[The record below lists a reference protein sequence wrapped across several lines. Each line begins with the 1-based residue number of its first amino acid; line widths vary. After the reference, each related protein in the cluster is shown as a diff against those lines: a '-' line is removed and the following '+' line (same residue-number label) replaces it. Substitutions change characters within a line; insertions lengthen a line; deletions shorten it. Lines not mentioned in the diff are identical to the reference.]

1 MSTKKKTTRKPTAKQ
16 LAARRKFAA
25 AAKARAKAAQRKN
38 TTIIRAKKIEHL
50 DVSKVHSL
58 GTVPNL
64 KRNPNCEILKEAKPA
79 KKGAQAGWQLGKQ
92 FIPKGKGQ
100 RKLPGG
106 ALLDLGSG
114 FVYRKVN
121 PAKRRNAPE
130 FSSETPIEVKRHYR
144 SGGPGYETKRQRI
157 IKLGQRDLFAQDASV
172 DQLLGYLRKN
182 PTAIEAVRRK
192 LGAKR
197 FATASPSVLKREL
210 KAVLTA
216 EMKRRASKKASKK
229 TRRNSEAF
237 IVKYFT
243 GSGWK
248 WGIQASLK
256 PGWSWSLKT
265 YKSRTAAINA
275 GKRETGLPFRDAA
288 RRNPDATEQAKQQ
301 FKDFHGYAPGKS
313 VNVYIPDSAPTQ
325 GLSTLGEFYAFTFES
340 GGNVKPLVKVWL
352 LRDLKG
358 RLHLGG
364 TQAGAVMTNEP
375 AGYIGTIKK
384 IEYVAAKPHLGEPS
398 KIIWFHRTGEEGGKQ
413 PSLFSD
419 GKGGLLIKGGDYYIT
434 PEGIR
439 D

>member
-1 MSTKKKTTRKPTAKQ
+1 MSTKKKTTRKPTAKKATTMSEFRALDAAAQ
-16 LAARRKFAA
+16 MAARSWVATHSKGEPSQSFARVYF
-25 AAKARAKAAQRKN
+25 KKGTGISFKEFFKRVLQYVPQYGDLRPKKKN
-38 TTIIRAKKIEHL
+38 TTVIRAKKIEHL
-50 DVSKVHSL
+50 DASKVHSL

-64 KRNPNCEILKEAKPA
+64 KRNPNYEILKEAKPA

-197 FATASPSVLKREL
+197 FAQASPSVLKREL

-216 EMKRRASKKASKK
+216 EVKRRAGRK
-229 TRRNSEAF
+229 
-237 IVKYFT
+237 
-243 GSGWK
+243 
-248 WGIQASLK
+248 
-256 PGWSWSLKT
+256 
-265 YKSRTAAINA
+265 A
-275 GKRETGLPFRDAA
+275 GKKV
-288 RRNPDATEQAKQQ
+288 RRNPDATAQAKQQ
-301 FKDFHGYAPGKS
+301 FRDFHGYAPGKS
-313 VNVYIPDSAPTQ
+313 VDVYIPDSAPTQ
-325 GLSTLGEFYAFTFES
+325 GLSTLGEFYAFTFKG

-375 AGYIGTIKK
+375 AGYVGTIKK